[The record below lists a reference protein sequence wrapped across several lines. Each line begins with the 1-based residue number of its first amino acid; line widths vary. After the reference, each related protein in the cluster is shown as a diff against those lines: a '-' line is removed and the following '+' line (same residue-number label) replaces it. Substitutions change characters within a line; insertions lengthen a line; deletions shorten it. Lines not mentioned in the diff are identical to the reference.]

1 MKKIVLYILAAG
13 LFLCSAS
20 AQTWNLYTSFD
31 NSFKGGTPGEVVG
44 TGTFTYECPS
54 ALDNGSYLL
63 SSLTGVAMSFSFIN
77 GSTFTLSDLL
87 ADPYSANVGVDI
99 NNGQFNFT
107 TTRPDGL
114 SGGAVAFQNTAGD
127 YFSVS
132 PNRPGQSYGF
142 GFGHAGYGMHTGDGI
157 SYGIG
162 PSTYEGSYGIGS
174 APASVPEPSTYALF
188 GLGAIGMLMV
198 LRRKKTA

>member
-1 MKKIVLYILAAG
+1 MKKTILYGLAAG
-13 LFLCSAS
+13 LILCSAS
-20 AQTWNLYTSFD
+20 AQTWTLYSTFD
-31 NSFKGGTPGEVVG
+31 NSFNGGTPGDEVG
-44 TGTFTYECPS
+44 TGTFSYECPS
-54 ALDNGSYLL
+54 ELANGSYLL
-63 SSLTGVAMSFSFIN
+63 SSFTGLAMDFSFIN
-77 GSTFTLSDLL
+77 GSTFSLSDLV

-114 SGGAVAFQNTAGD
+114 SGGAVAFQNTAGN

-142 GFGHAGYGMHTGDGI
+142 GYGYAAYGMGI
-157 SYGIG
+157 NGMG
-162 PSTYEGSYGIGS
+162 GASTYEGAYGIGS

-188 GLGAIGMLMV
+188 GLGALALIIAY
-198 LRRKKTA
+198 RRKVA